1 MLSNKA
7 LIYLFT
13 PKEKRCVN
21 FNSEFRN
28 SIESDVL
35 KVDWEKVMANKPTL
49 NRSDDSD
56 KKNQWVAHGRKVA
69 FKPIQMKRN

>member
-1 MLSNKA
+1 
-7 LIYLFT
+7 
-13 PKEKRCVN
+13 
-21 FNSEFRN
+21 
-28 SIESDVL
+28 
-35 KVDWEKVMANKPTL
+35 MANKPTL